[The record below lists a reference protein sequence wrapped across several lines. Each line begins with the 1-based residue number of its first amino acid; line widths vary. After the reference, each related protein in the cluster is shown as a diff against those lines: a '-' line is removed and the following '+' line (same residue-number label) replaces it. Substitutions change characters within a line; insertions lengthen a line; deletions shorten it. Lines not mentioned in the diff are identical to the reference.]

1 MNTCP
6 CGSGR
11 DYAACCEPI
20 ITGQQP
26 AETAEQLMRAR
37 YSAHVKVAT
46 DFIFESTHPDH
57 REGYDHAGTRT
68 WAETSEWHG
77 LEILGTTQG
86 EAQDEDGEV
95 EFIARFR
102 DKNGLRSHHERG
114 QFKRKAGPLAVHRG
128 DHGQSEATERG
139 QDRPQ
144 RSLPL
149 RERQQV
155 QEMLREIKS
164 KYEPLAL
171 VGGPPQG
178 LLAPPRV
185 LSPPVRR
192 NRRSASRRALRRGNP
207 TRQPTTLSPPG
218 PL

>member
-77 LEILGTTQG
+77 LEILGTTHG
-86 EAQDEDGEV
+86 GAQDEDGEV
-95 EFIARFR
+95 EFIARYR

-114 QFKRKAGPLAVHRG
+114 QFKRQGGRWLFTEGIMVKAKPLSVDKIGRNDPCPCG
-128 DHGQSEATERG
+128 SGR
-139 QDRPQ
+139 
-144 RSLPL
+144 
-149 RERQQV
+149 
-155 QEMLREIKS
+155 
-164 KYEPLAL
+164 KYKKCC
-171 VGGPPQG
+171 GK
-178 LLAPPRV
+178 
-185 LSPPVRR
+185 
-192 NRRSASRRALRRGNP
+192 
-207 TRQPTTLSPPG
+207 
-218 PL
+218 